1 MKVLVI
7 GATSAIAE
15 ATARIWA
22 EEGHHLCLIARN
34 GERLDAIAADLSVR
48 GAASTAAIVLDL
60 NDMHRHMQVIEEASE
75 ALGGIDVVL
84 VAHGTLAVQE
94 ACEQDFDLAMK
105 EFTTNALSVF
115 SLLSLLANRFEE
127 QAHGT
132 IAVISSV
139 AGDRGRQS
147 NYIYGSAKGAVT
159 LYLQGLRQRLYKS
172 SVHVVTIKPG
182 FVDTPMTAG
191 FEKGFLWAKPEQVA
205 RSIHSAI
212 EKKRNV
218 VYVPWFWQVI
228 MLVIKT
234 IPEAIMKRLS
244 L

>member
-22 EEGHHLCLIARN
+22 GKGHHLCLIARN
-34 GERLDAIAADLSVR
+34 RERLDAIAADLSVR
-48 GAASTAAIVLDL
+48 GAGSLATIVLDL
-60 NDMHRHMQVIEEASE
+60 NEMHRHEQVVEEAAE
-75 ALGGIDVVL
+75 ALGGIDIVL
-84 VAHGTLAVQE
+84 VAHGTLGEQE
-94 ACEQDFDLAMK
+94 ACERDFDLAMK

-115 SLLSLLANRFEE
+115 SLLTLLANRFEG

-172 SVHVVTIKPG
+172 GVHVVTIKPG

-191 FEKGFLWAKPEQVA
+191 FEKGLLWAKPDQVA
-205 RSIHSAI
+205 RGIHSAI
-212 EKKRNV
+212 DKKRNV
-218 VYVPWFWQVI
+218 AYVPWFWQII
-228 MLVIKT
+228 MLVIKA
-234 IPEAIMKRLS
+234 IPESIMKRLS